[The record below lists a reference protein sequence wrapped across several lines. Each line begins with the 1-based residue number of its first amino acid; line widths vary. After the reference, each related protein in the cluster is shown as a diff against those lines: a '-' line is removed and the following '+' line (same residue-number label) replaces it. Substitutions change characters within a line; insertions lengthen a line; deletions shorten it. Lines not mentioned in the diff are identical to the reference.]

1 MIMGVVANSNALDM
15 TLVSDVIGRIFFH
28 TSINSF
34 SVQSPL
40 LSITASL
47 NLGNNV
53 HNLAY
58 TSSAKPCGLLMVAND
73 ENLL

>member
-1 MIMGVVANSNALDM
+1 MNP
-15 TLVSDVIGRIFFH
+15 
-28 TSINSF
+28 F

-53 HNLAY
+53 RNLAY
-58 TSSAKPCGLLMVAND
+58 TSSANPWGLLLVAND